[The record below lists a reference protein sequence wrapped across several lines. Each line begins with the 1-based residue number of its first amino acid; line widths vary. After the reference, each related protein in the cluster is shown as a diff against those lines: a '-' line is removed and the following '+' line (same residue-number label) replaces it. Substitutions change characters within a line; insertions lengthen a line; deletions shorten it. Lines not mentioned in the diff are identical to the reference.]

1 MIGRIWGK
9 KIGMT
14 QLFVGEKV
22 IPVTAI
28 NLSDWFVTGIKT
40 QERDGYIAVQVGCL
54 RDRYAGKEFQP
65 EWLKSLKTYFRLV
78 REIRMD
84 QADET
89 LQIGQAL
96 DFRNYVSLGDT
107 VHVRGTTRGRGFT
120 GVMTRHG
127 FGGFSASH
135 GSTMMRRPGSVG
147 FMRSQGR
154 VIKGKKL
161 PGHMGAKQHAVMN
174 LEVVQIEK
182 NAPVIFVKG
191 SVPGH
196 AGSFLFISKA

>member
-28 NLSDWFVTGIKT
+28 SLSDWFVTGIKT
-40 QERDGYIAVQVGCL
+40 QERDGYVAVQVGCL
-54 RDRYAGKEFQP
+54 RDRYAGKEFQSD
-65 EWLKSLKTYFRLV
+65 WLKSLKTHFRLV
-78 REIRMD
+78 REIRMTEP
-84 QADET
+84 DET

-96 DFRNYVSLGDT
+96 DFRNYVALGDT
-107 VHVRGTTRGRGFT
+107 VHVSGTTRGRGFQ

-127 FGGFSASH
+127 FGGFPASH

-154 VIKGKKL
+154 VIKGKRL
-161 PGHMGAKQHAVMN
+161 PGHMGAAAHAVKN
-174 LEVVQIEK
+174 LEIVQIET

-196 AGSFLFISKA
+196 AGSFLFITKA

>member
-14 QLFVGEKV
+14 QLFVGEQV

-28 NLSDWFVTGIKT
+28 SVGNWFITGIKT
-40 QERDGYIAVQVGCL
+40 QDRDGYVAVQVGCL
-54 RDRYAGKEFQP
+54 RDRYVGQEFKP
-65 EWLKSLKTYFRLV
+65 DWLKNLKTYFRVV

-84 QADET
+84 QPDET
-89 LQIGQAL
+89 LQIGQAI
-96 DFRNYVSLGDT
+96 DFRQYVALGDK
-107 VHVRGTTRGRGFT
+107 VHVRGTTRGRGFQ
-120 GVMTRHG
+120 GVITRHG

-135 GSTMMRRPGSVG
+135 GSTMHRRPGSVG

-154 VIKGKKL
+154 VIKGKRL
-161 PGHMGAKQHAVMN
+161 PGHMGVEQCAVMN

-182 NAPVIFVKG
+182 DAPVIFVKG

-196 AGSFLFISKA
+196 AGSFVFISKA